1 MTPLLPPEGWYSLPA
16 GPENSITDV
25 PGVAVG
31 QVTVNRG
38 QTISGVTAVLPHGG
52 DLYRDPVPAGAAILN
67 GFGKSLGLV
76 QLMELGEI
84 STPILLSNTFAVPVC
99 ANALIRA
106 ACAANP
112 RIGNALPTVNPLVL
126 ECNDGG
132 VNCIEGLGLTEDD
145 ANAAL
150 AAALPQPPQQGT
162 VGAGQGMRSFGLSG
176 GIGTASRRV
185 EGWTLGTLVLS
196 NFGKAGELR
205 VFGQRI
211 LPATPATPAEKG
223 SIIILYATD
232 APLDARQLTR
242 IARRAA
248 AGLGRLGSYLG
259 HGSGDIAVAF
269 STARPGQGQAL
280 LPDDRLDPFFLAA
293 VETLEQAVLNALW
306 HARPMPTRDGQAGR
320 VLAEIY
326 QSPSSSPA

>member
-1 MTPLLPPEGWYSLPA
+1 MMHLPVPKGWYSLPA
-16 GPENSITDV
+16 GPENAISDV
-25 PGVAVG
+25 PGIRVG
-31 QVTVNRG
+31 QISVNRG
-38 QTISGVTAVLPHGG
+38 DTISGVTAVLPHDG

-67 GFGKSLGLV
+67 GFGKSMGLV
-76 QLMELGEI
+76 QLTELGEI
-84 STPILLSNTFAVPVC
+84 STPILLTNTFAVPVC

-112 RIGNALPTVNPLVL
+112 RIGNGLPTVNPLVL

-132 VNCIEGLGLTEDD
+132 VNRIEGLGLTEED
-145 ANAAL
+145 ACAAL
-150 AAALPQPPQQGT
+150 AAALPQPPAQGT

-185 EGWTLGTLVLS
+185 DNWTLGTLVLS

-211 LPATPATPAEKG
+211 LPAAPATPPEKG

-248 AGLGRLGSYLG
+248 AGLGRLGSYMG

-269 STARPGQGQAL
+269 STARPGQGHSL
-280 LPDDRLDPFFLAA
+280 LPDDQLDPLFLAA
-293 VETLEQAVLNALW
+293 VESLEQAVLNALW

-320 VLAEIY
+320 VLSQIY
-326 QSPSSSPA
+326 QSANSSPA